1 LTFSGSVQSVDAST
15 GRVVV
20 GVQAVNELGPHVTG
34 TVELELQQ

>member
-1 LTFSGSVQSVDAST
+1 LTFSGSGPAVDAT
-15 GRVVV
+15 PGRVVV